1 MDELAGASWF
11 TNLDLRAGFHQ
22 IRLKPGEEFK
32 KAFQTHSGHYEFR
45 VMAFGLTGAPGS
57 FQGAMDDTLAP
68 GLRKFVV
75 VFFDDILIYSK
86 TYEDHLAHIRLV
98 FEWLAKD
105 QWFVKL
111 SKCKFSQRSV
121 YYLGHIISQEGIAT
135 DPSKVYTV
143 VNWPVPSS
151 AKELRS
157 FLGLAGYYRK
167 FVRNSGLIAK
177 PLT

>member
-32 KAFQTHSGHYEFR
+32 TAFQTHSGHYEFR

-68 GLRKFVV
+68 GLRKFVII
-75 VFFDDILIYSK
+75 FFDDILIYSK

-98 FEWLAKD
+98 F
-105 QWFVKL
+105 
-111 SKCKFSQRSV
+111 
-121 YYLGHIISQEGIAT
+121 
-135 DPSKVYTV
+135 
-143 VNWPVPSS
+143 
-151 AKELRS
+151 
-157 FLGLAGYYRK
+157 
-167 FVRNSGLIAK
+167 
-177 PLT
+177 